1 MSEPPSKSPSYQN
14 GFMPTPHQIY
24 QAPPPPPPP
33 IPYYQQPHQ
42 YGMYVPV
49 ANPYE
54 GGTENSGWYLQQFN
68 PNYQP
73 YYQPDPGAPLPP
85 PDYHINCNYSPNYY
99 DQSMRDTSPP
109 RESFHW
115 ILPPVFFLPRLTLC
129 DGYTG
134 PGNYSPIYWQSPSS
148 EYMAVPHNSPVHT
161 PLDPVSQSYLLS
173 GSPGFR
179 KPATLP
185 KPKRHRAPTFPG
197 ADPPN
202 LTFFEGSK
210 KSDWSTYS
218 SDTDLSPQGSED
230 QKSGSPKQD
239 NRTPTATFKLNDNIH
254 VSRGNC
260 ADTGYGILGG
270 PYVSQD
276 VVNFHALANH
286 QSQHQDI
293 HQRENQYPHY
303 NKEHSPSRTR
313 AQFSDKPRKP
323 HFARPTMITPAI
335 PNITW
340 VEREGNQSGNINAN
354 RTFGRYPNPPSS
366 VDSASL
372 SPASTSAR
380 AARPSSPLIVTSIC
394 KSNCSDPPPWAAD
407 EPLPSRF
414 TFNPKAED
422 FVLVPEI
429 DSIQLPEVDE
439 YVGFYL
445 NPQPKPSHPPK
456 TPAALPT
463 YDCDPMAWQVPDVLT
478 SPNAQSLE
486 SYLLKKSPEE
496 FIGDIPKNMN
506 WEKTFLPVDKKKAR
520 AKSWASMDSDDR
532 MDTITEG
539 EVPTILDEHQQVAD
553 VFLDVAENLNE
564 NINIETPHNTGIDIC
579 IRSNTSELLFS
590 EPTAEA
596 EVAQTVADDTNFFD
610 HELHSVVK
618 FPKCSHM
625 HLSQGPKMSVEPC
638 VEQVAAHGFDDARG
652 LDEKELFG
660 SDSQHVKLPN
670 CKQAG
675 VKSPDCTKVSVSG
688 EISQEYAHKVGPKAK
703 SKKAKSKAKSRVK
716 AKPEPQKAILVAVP
730 KPETKPETRP
740 ETRPVTKPDH
750 SDVEVEVEVEGEK
763 PCQKPR
769 PHAENKTELTE
780 PLPPCETEI
789 PTGEATPAENHLSL
803 FKKNTEFKP
812 EENPHPKEQSNPSRT
827 PSTPIKDTKLFKVL
841 NYRDAL
847 LTKVTNPGI
856 LIDPPPKISHPKGS
870 SQKVVVVPNVAGK
883 PTPERLEIIL
893 PPAQIGGRR
902 KFFLSPLPTTA
913 TYDSVIRQLK
923 GGMLEDIYISGLSPH
938 PSAWKGP
945 RGKYNSSQDFLH
957 DNSWHAHVSFYSEE
971 GASKFW
977 ELVQSS
983 REYAGPYQSRYGGF
997 DDQPPGFFYLDGM
1010 RVLVNWRHNDQR
1022 VVNSLTAKAVME
1034 EKATRCLLLTFNV
1047 EATMKSRHMTPFI
1060 NSIKEAEKRKEL
1072 AFLKKVAAD
1081 IENWGQADS
1090 NLQGIRLFNDL
1101 LENSLISKKVAAS
1114 NHLAIDNTIQSNPKE
1129 VKILVSFIKL
1139 LTAVKMK
1146 RYLSSRQ
1153 CYGNDGVCIV
1163 EYHKDECDES
1173 IDTLQAI
1180 REVDDRVA
1188 KQQFN
1193 HTKETT
1199 WESSAERKRPFARTE
1214 SMGIEGKATAV
1225 KVEKWKAEGTLVK
1238 AKAAEVNEEGFV
1250 LKGKGKIRGG
1260 NGKKS
1265 HPV

>member
-1 MSEPPSKSPSYQN
+1 MSQPPSRSPSHQN

-24 QAPPPPPPP
+24 PIPPPP
-33 IPYYQQPHQ
+33 IPYYEQPHQ

-54 GGTENSGWYLQQFN
+54 GGTENSGWYSQQFN
-68 PNYQP
+68 PSFQP
-73 YYQPDPGAPLPP
+73 YYQTDFSAPLPP
-85 PDYHINCNYSPNYY
+85 LDYRINYNYSPNYY
-99 DQSMRDTSPP
+99 DQSMRDNSPP

-115 ILPPVFFLPRLTLC
+115 IFVPSSFSLPQLTLC
-129 DGYTG
+129 DGCTG
-134 PGNYSPIYWQSPSS
+134 PENYSPIYWQSPSS

-161 PLDPVSQSYLLS
+161 PLDPVSQSYRLS

-230 QKSGSPKQD
+230 QKSGSSKQD
-239 NRTPTATFKLNDNIH
+239 NCTPTTIFKSNDNLR
-254 VSRGNC
+254 VSGGNC
-260 ADTGYGILGG
+260 ADTRYNMLGG

-276 VVNFHALANH
+276 VVNLHTLVKH

-293 HQRENQYPHY
+293 HQQENQYPHY
-303 NKEHSPSRTR
+303 NKERSPSRTR
-313 AQFSDKPRKP
+313 AQFLDKSRKP
-323 HFARPTMITPAI
+323 HFARPTTITPAI

-340 VEREGNQSGNINAN
+340 VERELNQPGNIDAN
-354 RTFGRYPNPPSS
+354 RTFGRYPNSPSS

-394 KSNCSDPPPWAAD
+394 KPNCSNPPPPWAVD
-407 EPLPSRF
+407 EPLQSKFR
-414 TFNPKAED
+414 FNPKAED
-422 FVLVPEI
+422 FVLIPEI

-456 TPAALPT
+456 TPAVLST
-463 YDCDPMAWQVPDVLT
+463 YDCDPMAWQVPNVLT

-486 SYLLKKSPEE
+486 SYLVKKSPEE
-496 FIGDIPKNMN
+496 FVGDIPKNMN
-506 WEKTFLPVDKKKAR
+506 WEKTFLPVGKKKAR

-532 MDTITEG
+532 MDTIAEG
-539 EVPTILDEHQQVAD
+539 EVPPILDEHQKVPNAA
-553 VFLDVAENLNE
+553 LDVVENPSE
-564 NINIETPHNTGIDIC
+564 NINVEAPHSTGNDIYIRNDTP
-579 IRSNTSELLFS
+579 ELLFS

-610 HELHSVVK
+610 HDLHNVVK
-618 FPKCSHM
+618 FPKYAHM
-625 HLSQGPKMSVEPC
+625 HLPQGPEMIVEPC
-638 VEQVAAHGFDDARG
+638 VKQVATHGFDDAHG
-652 LDEKELFG
+652 LDEEELFG
-660 SDSQHVKLPN
+660 GDSQHVKLPN

-675 VKSPDCTKVSVSG
+675 VKSPDCTEVGVSG
-688 EISQEYAHKVGPKAK
+688 EISQEHAHKIGSKLK

-716 AKPEPQKAILVAVP
+716 AKPEPQEAILVTVP
-730 KPETKPETRP
+730 KPETKPETRT
-740 ETRPVTKPDH
+740 ETKPDH
-750 SDVEVEVEVEGEK
+750 SDAEAEGEK

-769 PHAENKTELTE
+769 PDAENKTELTE
-780 PLPPCETEI
+780 PQEPIPPRETEI
-789 PTGEATPAENHLSL
+789 PTEETTPSKKYPPPFN
-803 FKKNTEFKP
+803 KNT
-812 EENPHPKEQSNPSRT
+812 EENPHPKEESNTSRT
-827 PSTPIKDTKLFKVL
+827 PGTPIKDTKLSKVF

-847 LTKVTNPGI
+847 LTKVANPEI
-856 LIDPPPKISHPKGS
+856 SIDPLPKIVHPKS
-870 SQKVVVVPNVAGK
+870 FSQKVVVIPNAAGK
-883 PTPERLEIIL
+883 PTPEGPEIIL
-893 PPAQIGGRR
+893 PPTQIRGRR

-945 RGKYNSSQDFLH
+945 SGKYNSSQDFPH
-957 DNSWHAHVSFYSEE
+957 DRSWHAHVSFYSEE

-977 ELVQSS
+977 ELVRSS
-983 REYAGPYQSRYGGF
+983 REYTGPYQSRYGGF

-1022 VVNSLTAKAVME
+1022 VVNPLTAKAVME

-1047 EATMKSRHMTPFI
+1047 EAAMKSRHMTPFI
-1060 NSIKEAEKRKEL
+1060 NGIKETEEKKEL
-1072 AFLKKVAAD
+1072 AFLKRVATD

-1090 NLQGIRLFNDL
+1090 NLQGIRLFDDL
-1101 LENSLISKKVAAS
+1101 LENSLSSKKVAAS
-1114 NHLAIDNTIQSNPKE
+1114 NPLATNNTIQSNPKE

-1139 LTAVKMK
+1139 LTAIKMK

-1153 CYGNDGVCIV
+1153 CYGNDGLCIV

-1180 REVDDRVA
+1180 RGVDGRVA
-1188 KQQFN
+1188 KHQSSYA
-1193 HTKETT
+1193 KETT

-1214 SMGIEGKATAV
+1214 PMGTEGKATIV
-1225 KVEKWKAEGTLVK
+1225 KVEKWKVEGTLAT
-1238 AKAAEVNEEGFV
+1238 AKAAEVDEEGFI
-1250 LKGKGKIRGG
+1250 LKGKGKIRG
-1260 NGKKS
+1260 KKS
-1265 HPV
+1265 HPI